1 MPEAV
6 SGKSSGRLSTLLR
19 AFRHRNYRLFFFGQ
33 FVSLIGT
40 WMQSIAQSWLVYRL
54 TDSEILL
61 GLVGFAGQFPVFL
74 LAPFGGVLADRFAKR
89 RILLVTQSASM
100 LIAFLLA
107 ALTLSGD
114 ITVWEIFVLA
124 SLLGIA
130 NGFDIPTRQAFVV
143 EMVGREDLANAIALN
158 SSVFNGARII
168 GPAVAGV
175 LVAAIG
181 EGWCFL
187 LNALSFMAVLGAY
200 AAMHLAPFS
209 AAPRRQSVL
218 GDIAEGMRFARHNI
232 PVRSL
237 LLLLA
242 LVSLTGM
249 PYVVLMPIF
258 AAEILHGGAQA
269 LGLLMG
275 CAGLGALIAALTLAA
290 RRSARGLGTWVMVA
304 AGGFGVCLVAFAF
317 SQLLWLSAILLVP
330 VGFFM
335 MVQMASS
342 NTLLQMMTPDALRGR
357 VMALYVMMFMGM
369 APLGALLAGSIA
381 AIIGAPWTVAIGG
394 LASLIGALAF
404 GHKLTAI
411 RAAAHELIVAQ
422 QMAAG
427 QPAQA
432 AMNPA
437 SENK

>member
-1 MPEAV
+1 M
-6 SGKSSGRLSTLLR
+6 LLR

-33 FVSLIGT
+33 LVSLIGT
-40 WMQSIAQSWLVYRL
+40 WMQTIAQSWLVYRL

-100 LIAFLLA
+100 LIALLLA
-107 ALTLSGD
+107 ILTLSGD
-114 ITVWEIFVLA
+114 ITVWEIFILA
-124 SLLGIA
+124 ALLGTV

-158 SSVFNGARII
+158 SSVFNGARMV
-168 GPAVAGV
+168 GPAIAGV
-175 LVAAIG
+175 LVAAFG

-187 LNALSFMAVLGAY
+187 LNALSFLSVLVAY
-200 AAMHLAPFS
+200 SRMRLAPFT
-209 AAPRRQSVL
+209 ALPRQRSVI
-218 GDIAEGMRFARHNI
+218 GDIIEGVHFARRNI

-242 LVSLTGM
+242 LISLAGM
-249 PYVVLMPIF
+249 PYVVLMPVF

-269 LGLLMG
+269 MGLLMG
-275 CAGLGALIAALTLAA
+275 SAGLGAMLAALTLAA
-290 RRSARGLGTWVMVA
+290 RRSARGLGVWIMLA
-304 AGGFGVCLVAFAF
+304 AGGFGICLALFAI
-317 SQLLWLSAILLVP
+317 SQILWLSAVLLIP

-335 MVQMASS
+335 MVQMAAS

-369 APLGALLAGSIA
+369 APLGALLAGSVA
-381 AIIGAPWTVAIGG
+381 EIIGAPWTVAAGG
-394 LASLIGALAF
+394 LLSVIGALAF
-404 GHKLTAI
+404 GRKLTAI

-422 QMAAG
+422 QMTAG
-427 QPAQA
+427 QPAEMA
-432 AMNPA
+432 TPSARV
-437 SENK
+437 K